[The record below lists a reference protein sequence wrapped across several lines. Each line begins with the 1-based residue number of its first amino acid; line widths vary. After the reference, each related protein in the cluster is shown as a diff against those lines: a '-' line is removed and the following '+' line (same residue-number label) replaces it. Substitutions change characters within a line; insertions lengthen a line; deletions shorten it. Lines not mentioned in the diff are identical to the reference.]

1 MSKLKVNELDTKT
14 GTTITVAAGKTL
26 AGTDII
32 GSTQIAANAVDTSE
46 IAANAV
52 TLAEMAGLARG
63 KLIVG
68 DASGDPSA
76 LTVGTADQVLTSDG
90 TDATWAAAPTEL
102 PSQTGNAGETL
113 ITNATNASWAPRS
126 GRNHIING
134 NFDIWQRGTSFA
146 GMTQSYTNYQADR
159 WQITPSGNS
168 AVMTVSRQ
176 TFAADQTDV
185 PNHPNYFCRCD
196 VTTAASSAASGEGTN
211 KIEDVRTLAG
221 KPVVL
226 TFWAKTVSG
235 TTTMTFRLKQN
246 FGSGGSGDAYTSLGN
261 AALTTSW
268 QKFTL
273 TATCA
278 SISGK
283 TVGANS
289 YLGVNWYWNNN
300 STTTDDIDLAQFQLE
315 EGTVPTLFEYQT
327 IQETLIN
334 CQRFYQKTYNQS
346 IAPGSN
352 SSPGA
357 CTSIAIYSSGSQGL
371 GTRFFTTM
379 RAAPTVVLYSPDGT
393 SGGVSLT
400 SNGSHVAATAGDL
413 GDSGF
418 QYVTGSLPS
427 SNADGYRWH
436 YTAAA
441 EL

>member
-1 MSKLKVNELDTKT
+1 MAR
-14 GTTITVAAGKTL
+14 TTIRTE
-26 AGTDII
+26 DITASDVTTAKI
-32 GSTQIAANAVDTSE
+32 EDD
-46 IAANAV
+46 AV
-52 TLAEMAGLARG
+52 TADKLANSINTE
-63 KLIVG
+63 I
-68 DASGDPSA
+68 
-76 LTVGTADQVLTSDG
+76 TANTAKV
-90 TDATWAAAPTEL
+90 
-102 PSQTGNAGETL
+102 
-113 ITNATNASWAPRS
+113 TNATHTGDVTGATALTIAADAVTPAKMADSAFLAN
-126 GRNHIING
+126 RNYVMNG
-134 NFDIWQRGTSFA
+134 NFDVWQRGTSFA
-146 GMTQSYTNYQADR
+146 GMVQSYTNYQADR

-196 VTTAASSAASGEGTN
+196 VTTAASSAASGEVTN

-315 EGTVPTLFEYQT
+315 EGTLPTLFEYKSYG
-327 IQETLIN
+327 QELAA
-334 CQRFYQKTYNQS
+334 CQRYYQIK
-346 IAPGSN
+346 GM
-352 SSPGA
+352 
-357 CTSIAIYSSGSQGL
+357 GL
-371 GTRFFTTM
+371 IGGIESASATTGTWRTGFTFHPEM
-379 RAAPTVVLYSPDGT
+379 RAAPTAGVLSGQITYNRPGLLAHASISNVIAWSSGNTSLGVVMGIGNYNT
-393 SGGVSLT
+393 TASGGAGGQLGIVS
-400 SNGSHVAATAGDL
+400 AG
-413 GDSGF
+413 GNQFTFS
-418 QYVTGSLPS
+418 
-427 SNADGYRWH
+427 
-436 YTAAA
+436 A